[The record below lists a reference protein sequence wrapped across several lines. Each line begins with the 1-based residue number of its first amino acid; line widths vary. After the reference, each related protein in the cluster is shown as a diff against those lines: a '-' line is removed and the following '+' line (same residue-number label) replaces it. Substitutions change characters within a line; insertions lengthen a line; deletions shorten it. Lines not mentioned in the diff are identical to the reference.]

1 MRATVLAAAAAP
13 VRAGDGRWQR
23 GEPRGGLLLHRA
35 GAYPIPTWVRVRVRL
50 RRHLCVLAMGDGS
63 PVSREEDYFYTAQV
77 HTPYS
82 HDNCPQPK
90 E

>member
-1 MRATVLAAAAAP
+1 MRSTLLKSRFQV
-13 VRAGDGRWQR
+13 AG
-23 GEPRGGLLLHRA
+23 GECARLCS
-35 GAYPIPTWVRVRVRL
+35 RL

-63 PVSREEDYFYTAQV
+63 AVSREEDYFYTAQV